1 LEGKPRIKQGSFI
14 QVNTIRIKR
23 TDSENLNLQTVFT
36 LATLKMVKKMV
47 LGISSLDYRETEN
60 SLLLRSTLDIEKKES
75 GMEWAWNMI
84 QLARIGLEVSIPKV

>member
-1 LEGKPRIKQGSFI
+1 
-14 QVNTIRIKR
+14 
-23 TDSENLNLQTVFT
+23 LNLQTVFT

-47 LGISSLDYRETEN
+47 LGISSSDYRETEK

>member
-1 LEGKPRIKQGSFI
+1 LEGKLRIIQGSFI
-14 QVNTIRIKR
+14 QGNTSRIKR

-47 LGISSLDYRETEN
+47 LGISSSDYRETEK

>member
-1 LEGKPRIKQGSFI
+1 MEGKLRIIQGSFI
-14 QVNTIRIKR
+14 QGNTSRIKR

-47 LGISSLDYRETEN
+47 LGISSSDYRETEK